1 MIVIGVDV
9 HKRTHTLAAVDAVAG
24 RQIAQQQIQA
34 TDAGRVDAIRFA
46 ENDGLNWP
54 HCDGLNWPHLR
65 PIVA

>member
-1 MIVIGVDV
+1 MPS
-9 HKRTHTLAAVDAVAG
+9 TLDDFKPL
-24 RQIAQQQIQA
+24 IAQWPAA
-34 TDAGRVDAIRFA
+34 TPGLLATR

>member
-1 MIVIGVDV
+1 VIVAASF
-9 HKRTHTLAAVDAVAG
+9 LAAIGD
-24 RQIAQQQIQA
+24 
-34 TDAGRVDAIRFA
+34 IRRFQSPL